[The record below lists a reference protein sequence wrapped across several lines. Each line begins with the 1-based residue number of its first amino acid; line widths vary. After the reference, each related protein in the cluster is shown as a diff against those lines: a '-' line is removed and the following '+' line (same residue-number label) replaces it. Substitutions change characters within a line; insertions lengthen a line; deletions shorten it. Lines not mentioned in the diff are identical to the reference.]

1 MKLKRWINEKLF
13 FINPRAGRAAF
24 HVWLHLFLINHFY
37 SNLLKGIMENV
48 KPWEIEWTEE
58 KIKDYFDSN
67 PFVTIERMVQLTGLD
82 KDEIMDILMEKDP
95 A

>member
-1 MKLKRWINEKLF
+1 
-13 FINPRAGRAAF
+13 
-24 HVWLHLFLINHFY
+24 
-37 SNLLKGIMENV
+37 MENV

>member
-1 MKLKRWINEKLF
+1 
-13 FINPRAGRAAF
+13 
-24 HVWLHLFLINHFY
+24 
-37 SNLLKGIMENV
+37 MENV

-67 PFVTIERMVQLTGLD
+67 PFVTIARMVQLTGFD
-82 KDEIMDILMEKDP
+82 KDEIKSILLDETWPSRLKDP